1 MMNIKFIK
9 LPKALFEGTYTE
21 LSSDGKLLYSL
32 LLDRSLLSEKNSLT
46 DDNGRVI
53 VYFTN
58 NEVCDKLKCSHD
70 KATKLFRELERFK
83 LICRHKQG
91 KGKPDLIYV
100 RQIARS
106 EYSAVNNADEQ
117 DSGMRKISVTECGKS
132 AGNNLSNTN
141 LSIRYDEMEDEIK
154 YQIEYDVLSERSYG
168 GILDEIVSLITDTY
182 CSSDDYVWIAK
193 RKIPIQT
200 VRKRLSKLTA
210 EHIEYVIGSLEK
222 NTTEIKNM
230 RAYLL
235 TALYNSIDTE
245 TIKFLNTKQVAEALG
260 CSLPTARG
268 IMMRA
273 DFPLVRVGKNFKV
286 SEQAFIEWSKTRRV

>member
-1 MMNIKFIK
+1 M
-9 LPKALFEGTYTE
+9 
-21 LSSDGKLLYSL
+21 
-32 LLDRSLLSEKNSLT
+32 
-46 DDNGRVI
+46 
-53 VYFTN
+53 
-58 NEVCDKLKCSHD
+58 
-70 KATKLFRELERFK
+70 
-83 LICRHKQG
+83 
-91 KGKPDLIYV
+91 IYV

-132 AGNNLSNTN
+132 AGNNTDYSNTDLSNTN

-182 CSSDDYVWIAK
+182 CSGDDYVWIAK

-235 TALYNSIDTE
+235 TALYNSIDT
-245 TIKFLNTKQVAEALG
+245 LEADGLYG
-260 CSLPTARG
+260 
-268 IMMRA
+268 
-273 DFPLVRVGKNFKV
+273 N
-286 SEQAFIEWSKTRRV
+286 

>member
-21 LSSDGKLLYSL
+21 LSSDSKLLYSL

-58 NEVCDKLKCSHD
+58 SEVCDKLKCSHD

-100 RQIARS
+100 RQITRS
-106 EYSAVNNADEQ
+106 EYSAVSNADNQ
-117 DSGMRKISVTECGKS
+117 DSGMRQISVTECGKA
-132 AGNNLSNTN
+132 AGNNTDYSNTELSNTN
-141 LSIRYDEMEDEIK
+141 LSIHYDEMEDEIK

-235 TALYNSIDTE
+235 TALYNSIDT
-245 TIKFLNTKQVAEALG
+245 LEADGLYG
-260 CSLPTARG
+260 
-268 IMMRA
+268 
-273 DFPLVRVGKNFKV
+273 N
-286 SEQAFIEWSKTRRV
+286 

>member
-1 MMNIKFIK
+1 MEGFSKKFSK
-9 LPKALFEGTYTE
+9 LLQKPSLPVGTSERE
-21 LSSDGKLLYSL
+21 LLKERNEYDEHQVYKTAKSDGKLLYSL

-132 AGNNLSNTN
+132 AGNNTDYSNTDLSNTN

-168 GILDEIVSLITDTY
+168 GVEF
-182 CSSDDYVWIAK
+182 
-193 RKIPIQT
+193 
-200 VRKRLSKLTA
+200 LTK
-210 EHIEYVIGSLEK
+210 S
-222 NTTEIKNM
+222 
-230 RAYLL
+230 
-235 TALYNSIDTE
+235 
-245 TIKFLNTKQVAEALG
+245 
-260 CSLPTARG
+260 
-268 IMMRA
+268 
-273 DFPLVRVGKNFKV
+273 
-286 SEQAFIEWSKTRRV
+286 

>member
-106 EYSAVNNADEQ
+106 EYSAVSNADNQ
-117 DSGMRKISVTECGKS
+117 DSGMRQISVTECG
-132 AGNNLSNTN
+132 
-141 LSIRYDEMEDEIK
+141 
-154 YQIEYDVLSERSYG
+154 
-168 GILDEIVSLITDTY
+168 
-182 CSSDDYVWIAK
+182 
-193 RKIPIQT
+193 
-200 VRKRLSKLTA
+200 
-210 EHIEYVIGSLEK
+210 
-222 NTTEIKNM
+222 
-230 RAYLL
+230 
-235 TALYNSIDTE
+235 
-245 TIKFLNTKQVAEALG
+245 
-260 CSLPTARG
+260 
-268 IMMRA
+268 
-273 DFPLVRVGKNFKV
+273 
-286 SEQAFIEWSKTRRV
+286 

>member
-1 MMNIKFIK
+1 MNIKFIK

-58 NEVCDKLKCSHD
+58 SEVCDKLKCSHD
-70 KATKLFRELERFK
+70 KATKLFRELERYK

-91 KGKPDLIYV
+91 RGKPDMIYV
-100 RQIARS
+100 RQITCS
-106 EYSAVNNADEQ
+106 EYSAVNNTENQ
-117 DSGMRKISVTECGKS
+117 DSGMRQISVTECGKA
-132 AGNNLSNTN
+132 AGNNTDIIHTEYNKTN
-141 LSIRYDEMEDEIK
+141 LSIRYDVMEDEIK

-182 CSSDDYVWIAK
+182 CSSDGYVWVAK

-235 TALYNSIDTE
+235 TALYNSIDT
-245 TIKFLNTKQVAEALG
+245 LEADGLYG
-260 CSLPTARG
+260 
-268 IMMRA
+268 
-273 DFPLVRVGKNFKV
+273 N
-286 SEQAFIEWSKTRRV
+286 

>member
-1 MMNIKFIK
+1 MRV
-9 LPKALFEGTYTE
+9 ALKNRSSHSIHNGGIFKKIFKITSKTVSPSGFEGTYTE

-132 AGNNLSNTN
+132 AGNNTDYSNTDLSNTN

-235 TALYNSIDTE
+235 TALYNSIDT
-245 TIKFLNTKQVAEALG
+245 LEADGLYG
-260 CSLPTARG
+260 
-268 IMMRA
+268 
-273 DFPLVRVGKNFKV
+273 N
-286 SEQAFIEWSKTRRV
+286 

>member
-58 NEVCDKLKCSHD
+58 SEVCDKLKCSHD

-100 RQIARS
+100 RQITRS

-132 AGNNLSNTN
+132 AGNNTDYSNTDLSNTN

-235 TALYNSIDTE
+235 TALYNSIDT
-245 TIKFLNTKQVAEALG
+245 LEADGLYG
-260 CSLPTARG
+260 
-268 IMMRA
+268 
-273 DFPLVRVGKNFKV
+273 N
-286 SEQAFIEWSKTRRV
+286 

>member
-106 EYSAVNNADEQ
+106 EYSAVSNADNQ
-117 DSGMRKISVTECGKS
+117 DSGMRQISVTECGKA
-132 AGNNLSNTN
+132 AGNNTDYSNTELSNTN

-235 TALYNSIDTE
+235 TALYNSIDT
-245 TIKFLNTKQVAEALG
+245 LEADGLYG
-260 CSLPTARG
+260 
-268 IMMRA
+268 
-273 DFPLVRVGKNFKV
+273 N
-286 SEQAFIEWSKTRRV
+286 

>member
-132 AGNNLSNTN
+132 AGNNT
-141 LSIRYDEMEDEIK
+141 
-154 YQIEYDVLSERSYG
+154 
-168 GILDEIVSLITDTY
+168 
-182 CSSDDYVWIAK
+182 
-193 RKIPIQT
+193 
-200 VRKRLSKLTA
+200 
-210 EHIEYVIGSLEK
+210 
-222 NTTEIKNM
+222 
-230 RAYLL
+230 
-235 TALYNSIDTE
+235 
-245 TIKFLNTKQVAEALG
+245 
-260 CSLPTARG
+260 
-268 IMMRA
+268 
-273 DFPLVRVGKNFKV
+273 
-286 SEQAFIEWSKTRRV
+286 

>member
-117 DSGMRKISVTECGKS
+117 DSGMRKISVTEC
-132 AGNNLSNTN
+132 LSNTN

-182 CSSDDYVWIAK
+182 CSGDDYVWIAK

-235 TALYNSIDTE
+235 TALYNSIDT
-245 TIKFLNTKQVAEALG
+245 LEADGLYG
-260 CSLPTARG
+260 
-268 IMMRA
+268 
-273 DFPLVRVGKNFKV
+273 N
-286 SEQAFIEWSKTRRV
+286 

>member
-100 RQIARS
+100 RQITRS

-117 DSGMRKISVTECGKS
+117 DSGMRKINVTECGKS
-132 AGNNLSNTN
+132 AGNNTDYSNTDLSNTN
-141 LSIRYDEMEDEIK
+141 LSIRYDEMEENREPD
-154 YQIEYDVLSERSYG
+154 YRY
-168 GILDEIVSLITDTY
+168 ILFRRRLCMD
-182 CSSDDYVWIAK
+182 C
-193 RKIPIQT
+193 QT
-200 VRKRLSKLTA
+200 ENTHTNSPKTA
-210 EHIEYVIGSLEK
+210 VKAHR
-222 NTTEIKNM
+222 
-230 RAYLL
+230 RAY
-235 TALYNSIDTE
+235 
-245 TIKFLNTKQVAEALG
+245 
-260 CSLPTARG
+260 
-268 IMMRA
+268 
-273 DFPLVRVGKNFKV
+273 
-286 SEQAFIEWSKTRRV
+286 

>member
-21 LSSDGKLLYSL
+21 LSSEGKLLYAL

-58 NEVCDKLKCSHD
+58 SEVCDKLKCSHD

-100 RQIARS
+100 RQITRS
-106 EYSAVNNADEQ
+106 EYSAVSNADIQ
-117 DSGMRKISVTECGKS
+117 DSGMRQISVTECGKA
-132 AGNNLSNTN
+132 AGNNTDYSNTELSNTN

-182 CSSDDYVWIAK
+182 CSGDDYVWIAK

-235 TALYNSIDTE
+235 TALYNSIDT
-245 TIKFLNTKQVAEALG
+245 LEADGLYG
-260 CSLPTARG
+260 
-268 IMMRA
+268 
-273 DFPLVRVGKNFKV
+273 N
-286 SEQAFIEWSKTRRV
+286 

>member
-132 AGNNLSNTN
+132 AGNNTDYSNTDLSNTN

-168 GILDEIVSLITDTY
+168 G
-182 CSSDDYVWIAK
+182 DDYVWIAK

-235 TALYNSIDTE
+235 TALYNSIDT
-245 TIKFLNTKQVAEALG
+245 LEADGLYG
-260 CSLPTARG
+260 
-268 IMMRA
+268 
-273 DFPLVRVGKNFKV
+273 N
-286 SEQAFIEWSKTRRV
+286 

>member
-1 MMNIKFIK
+1 M
-9 LPKALFEGTYTE
+9 
-21 LSSDGKLLYSL
+21 
-32 LLDRSLLSEKNSLT
+32 
-46 DDNGRVI
+46 
-53 VYFTN
+53 
-58 NEVCDKLKCSHD
+58 
-70 KATKLFRELERFK
+70 
-83 LICRHKQG
+83 
-91 KGKPDLIYV
+91 
-100 RQIARS
+100 
-106 EYSAVNNADEQ
+106 
-117 DSGMRKISVTECGKS
+117 
-132 AGNNLSNTN
+132 SNTN

-235 TALYNSIDTE
+235 TALYNSIDT
-245 TIKFLNTKQVAEALG
+245 LEADGLYG
-260 CSLPTARG
+260 
-268 IMMRA
+268 
-273 DFPLVRVGKNFKV
+273 N
-286 SEQAFIEWSKTRRV
+286 

>member
-21 LSSDGKLLYSL
+21 LSSEGKLLYAL

-58 NEVCDKLKCSHD
+58 SEVCDKLKCSHD

-106 EYSAVNNADEQ
+106 EYSAVNIADDQ
-117 DSGMRKISVTECGKS
+117 DSGMRQISVTECGKA
-132 AGNNLSNTN
+132 AGNNTDYSNTELSNTN

-182 CSSDDYVWIAK
+182 CSGDDYVWIAK

-235 TALYNSIDTE
+235 TALYNSIDT
-245 TIKFLNTKQVAEALG
+245 LEADGLYG
-260 CSLPTARG
+260 
-268 IMMRA
+268 
-273 DFPLVRVGKNFKV
+273 N
-286 SEQAFIEWSKTRRV
+286 